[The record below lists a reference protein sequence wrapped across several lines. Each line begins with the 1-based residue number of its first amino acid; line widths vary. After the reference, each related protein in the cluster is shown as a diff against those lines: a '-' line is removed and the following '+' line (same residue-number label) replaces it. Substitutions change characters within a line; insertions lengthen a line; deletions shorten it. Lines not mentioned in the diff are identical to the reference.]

1 MKRRTSFGTL
11 EVLLEKEGN
20 IICEHLFFERS
31 GRSHKH
37 EQTEICQIIG
47 GSGVIIRGEEEIF
60 VKKGDMC
67 TIPPNVD
74 HYMIP
79 NEENMEIVIVYK

>member
-1 MKRRTSFGTL
+1 MKRETSFGTL
-11 EVLLEKEGN
+11 EVLLEKDGEVV
-20 IICEHLFFERS
+20 CEHLCFKRS
-31 GRSHKH
+31 GRSHQH
-37 EQTEICQIIG
+37 EKTEVCQIVN
-47 GSGVIIRGEEEIF
+47 GSGIIVIGDEQVV